1 MSVSIWGIKVEPQE
15 FDQFRD
21 WKPTYPDS
29 MLGNGLLY
37 REGKAIL
44 YGRYKSFKSMLSL
57 WLMLCVADGTPWLGF
72 ETPSGGRSVLYVQS
86 EVPHSLLHQRFFKMW
101 DGWRA
106 VNGNKRPLNLVHFG
120 TEPYLKLDTSGGYD
134 TLEKVLSELEP
145 SLVIMDPVYKLMSGN
160 ILDPNSVRALLDS
173 LDRLIAKHKFAL
185 MLVAHP
191 RKSAMEETEWG
202 SDALLGS
209 VFFSAW
215 ADSVIKVTRQTTK
228 DGKLT
233 NYLKLNF
240 DVVRYAQEILEERE
254 VLLKED
260 TLSFDLVGESFRL

>member
-1 MSVSIWGIKVEPQE
+1 MEPQE
-15 FDQFRD
+15 FDQFQS

-29 MLGNGLLY
+29 MLGKGLLY

-57 WLMLCVADGTPWLGF
+57 WLMLCVADGVPWLGF

-101 DGWRA
+101 AGWKA

-120 TEPYLKLDTSGGYD
+120 TEPYLKLDTTAGHD
-134 TLEKVLSELEP
+134 VLDNALTELEP

-160 ILDPNSVRALLDS
+160 ILDPNSVRNLLDS
-173 LDRLIAKHKFAL
+173 LDGLIAKHKFAL
-185 MLVAHP
+185 MLIAHP
-191 RKSAMEETEWG
+191 RKSAIDEAEWG

-215 ADSVIKVTRQTTK
+215 ADSVIKVTRQVTK
-228 DGKLT
+228 EGKLT

-240 DVVRYAQEILEERE
+240 DVVRYAQEILEEKE
-254 VLLKED
+254 VLLEED
-260 TLSFDLVGESFRL
+260 SLQFNLTSDAIRL